1 MQVSS
6 WQRVILTDLQRCVQY
21 MLSLLPAAFRNSDQ
35 QRLWQLR
42 MFLNLNLT
50 MLVLN
55 GCKSSTLLIEGCVCV
70 CASPVAKG
78 ASVKSCYR

>member
-1 MQVSS
+1 MVASAS
-6 WQRVILTDLQRCVQY
+6 EIVAAAHVLDLE
-21 MLSLLPAAFRNSDQ
+21 LDF
-35 QRLWQLR
+35 
-42 MFLNLNLT
+42 

-70 CASPVAKG
+70 CANPVAKG